1 MLRRNEARTLPGVMA
16 RENPGPPKRQLRAD
30 EPAELFARRLAKEV
44 KQAFEEPTALSTEKV
59 SPSEG

>member
-1 MLRRNEARTLPGVMA
+1 MA